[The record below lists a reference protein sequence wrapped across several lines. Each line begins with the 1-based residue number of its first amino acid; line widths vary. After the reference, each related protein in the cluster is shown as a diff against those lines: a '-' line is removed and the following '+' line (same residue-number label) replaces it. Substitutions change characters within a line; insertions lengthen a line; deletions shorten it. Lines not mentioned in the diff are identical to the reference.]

1 MMRPRDLLAGGLIA
15 LLIFGIVSFVGHAN
29 GQTLREWFDSLKNQR
44 GEVCCFNFDGQ
55 SVDDL
60 GWKIERGKYHVWY
73 NGAWNEIPDEAV
85 VTVPNRLGRAHIW
98 MRGDGSVRCFI
109 PGPLS

>member
-1 MMRPRDLLAGGLIA
+1 MLRPRNFLTAIFLA
-15 LLIFGIVSFVGHAN
+15 LLFAAAMQFAAK
-29 GQTLREWFDSLKNQR
+29 GQDLRQWFDSLKNQR
-44 GEVCCFNFDGQ
+44 GEQCCFNFDGT

-73 NGAWNEIPDEAV
+73 NGAWNEIPDDAV

-98 MRGDGSVRCFI
+98 MRSDGTVRCFI

>member
-1 MMRPRDLLAGGLIA
+1 MMRPRDVLTA
-15 LLIFGIVSFVGHAN
+15 LFLTFWFLCLMQFASKA
-29 GQTLREWFDSLKNQR
+29 QTLREWFDSLKNQR